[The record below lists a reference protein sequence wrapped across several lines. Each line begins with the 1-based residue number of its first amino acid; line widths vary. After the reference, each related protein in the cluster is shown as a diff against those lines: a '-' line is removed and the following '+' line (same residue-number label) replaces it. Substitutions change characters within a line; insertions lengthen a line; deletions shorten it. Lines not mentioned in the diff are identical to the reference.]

1 MHRYGLE
8 LLLYTGR
15 FGKGDVKYIHHAKE
29 LGFDG
34 VEIHLGHPEEIPVE
48 EIKKALKETGMEGNF
63 AVTLSQEANS
73 ISKDPEVRKRA
84 LEYFK
89 KCIDVAYAI
98 TGGGCCIGGV
108 NYAGWGYFTGTSR
121 TPQEWEWAVKNYREA
136 AKYARAKNIV
146 LAIEP
151 VNRFETYFLNTAADS
166 IQFCKDVGEPNVKV
180 HLDTYHMIREEK
192 SFYRAIVDTG
202 DYLGYLHACENE
214 RGVPGTGLV
223 PWEEVY
229 RALKDIDYQGWITIE
244 SFVPDIPDLARLTA
258 IWRKL
263 APSADALA
271 SDGLKN
277 IKAIDRKIFGS

>member
-48 EIKKALKETGMEGNF
+48 EIKKALKETGMEANF
-63 AVTLSQEANS
+63 AVTLTQEANS
-73 ISKDPEVRKRA
+73 ISKDPEVRKNA

-146 LAIEP
+146 LAVEP

-166 IQFCKDVGEPNVKV
+166 VQFCKDVGEPNVKV
-180 HLDTYHMIREEK
+180 HLDTYHMIREER

-202 DYLGYLHACENE
+202 DYLGYLHACEND
-214 RGVPGTGLV
+214 RGIPGTGLV